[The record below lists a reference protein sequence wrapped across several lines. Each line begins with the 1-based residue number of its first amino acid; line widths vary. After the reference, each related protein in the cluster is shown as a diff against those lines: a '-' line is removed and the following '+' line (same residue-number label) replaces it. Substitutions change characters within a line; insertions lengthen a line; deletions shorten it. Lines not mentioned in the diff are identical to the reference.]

1 MAWVENW
8 GAGSPALS
16 KSARAAQ
23 GSTIAMVAQQIRA
36 HAIAVMFRTGL
47 RLRIRKSSAMTLPYK
62 RRLRCQSSA
71 LSELSNNDDEYRRA
85 LDKSQSLLATA
96 EVGQTSTALMSG

>member
-16 KSARAAQ
+16 KSARAAP

-85 LDKSQSLLATA
+85 DRSQSLLATA